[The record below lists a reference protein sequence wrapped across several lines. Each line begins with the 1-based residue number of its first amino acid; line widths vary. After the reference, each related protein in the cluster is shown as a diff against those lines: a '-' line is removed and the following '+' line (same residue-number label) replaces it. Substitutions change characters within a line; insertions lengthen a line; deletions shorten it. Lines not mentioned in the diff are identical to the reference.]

1 MASRFEPPGL
11 PQMIGPL
18 YGSLPVVYDTGN
30 IHDAVSPLDAK
41 NNTGNGF
48 LFEVHCSQDLF
59 GAISRAME
67 FYKLPAQA
75 RQKIVGRIMAES
87 VVRFN
92 QADTA
97 RRYIKLYELMLQ
109 RPLT

>member
-1 MASRFEPPGL
+1 
-11 PQMIGPL
+11 
-18 YGSLPVVYDTGN
+18 
-30 IHDAVSPLDAK
+30 VSALDAK

-48 LFEVHCSQDLF
+48 LFEAHCSQGLL

-67 FYKLPAQA
+67 FYKLPVPA

-87 VVRFN
+87 AVRFN

-97 RRYIKLYELMLQ
+97 RGYIKLYEQMLQ
-109 RPLT
+109 RPIT